1 MIKKYK
7 YTMEVRNKTFIN
19 DKFFEI
25 LKEHSIAFCVA
36 DSAGRFPYY
45 EAVTTDFAYARLH
58 AHNIFMLLSTQ

>member
-1 MIKKYK
+1 
-7 YTMEVRNKTFIN
+7 
-19 DKFFEI
+19 

-58 AHNIFMLLSTQ
+58 GSQHLYASEYTIEELNKWAK